1 MRRLVRSKGYGRVR
15 FALGFLY
22 VAFGTLIIAKVLSGW
37 GLRLETLAGL
47 VLGAA
52 MIGLG
57 VLRIRAGWPTEPVR

>member
-1 MRRLVRSKGYGRVR
+1 VKQLTRSTGYARVR

-22 VAFGTLIIAKVLSGW
+22 CGFGAVIIVQMLHGVGPRFPALPGI
-37 GLRLETLAGL
+37 

-57 VLRIRAGWPTEPVR
+57 VLRIRAGWPTEKQP